1 MLLRS
6 SLSLN
11 VLFYKVLTE
20 IKDKIAASDFND
32 DEEFHLLPIFQR
44 RMFQYASEY
53 MDELLVNAVNTIKN
67 I

>member
-6 SLSLN
+6 SSLLN
-11 VLFYKVLTE
+11 VLFHKVLTE
-20 IKDKIAASDFND
+20 IKDEIAASDFND
-32 DEEFHLLPIFQR
+32 DEEFDLLPIFQR
-44 RMFQYASEY
+44 RMIQYASEY